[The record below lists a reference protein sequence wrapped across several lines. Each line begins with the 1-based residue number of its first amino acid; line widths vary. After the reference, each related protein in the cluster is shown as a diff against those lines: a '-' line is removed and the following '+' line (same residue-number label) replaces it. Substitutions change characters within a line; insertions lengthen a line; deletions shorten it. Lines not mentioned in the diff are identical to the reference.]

1 LSSFKRRDERLRE
14 GNEEE
19 MGGNNPMSIT
29 LNGEQDA
36 AQQVFE
42 QRELE

>member
-1 LSSFKRRDERLRE
+1 
-14 GNEEE
+14 
-19 MGGNNPMSIT
+19 MGGNNPMSTT